1 MKFLVGY
8 NGSAEAKAA
17 LSLARDFAK
26 IFNARVFV
34 IASLEG
40 GAGEKIEDINQAQ
53 ENLREAKE
61 FIEAQGVECETHQ
74 MARGLAPGEDL
85 VKFAEENEIDRI
97 YVGIEKK
104 SKTSKLLLGS
114 TAQYVILKAPCPVIT
129 TK

>member
-17 LSLARDFAK
+17 LVLASDFAK
-26 IFNARVFV
+26 IFDARVFV
-34 IASLEG
+34 MASLEG
-40 GAGEKIEDINQAQ
+40 GAGEKLEDINQAK
-53 ENLREAKE
+53 ENLRDAKE
-61 FIEAQGVECETHQ
+61 IFDEQGVECETHQ

-85 VKFAEENEIDRI
+85 VKFAEENQIDQI

-114 TAQYVILKAPCPVIT
+114 TAQYVILNAPCPVIT
-129 TK
+129 VK

>member
-8 NGSAEAKAA
+8 NGSVEAKAA

-26 IFNARVFV
+26 IFNAKIFV
-34 IASLEG
+34 MTSMEG
-40 GAGEKIEDINQAQ
+40 GAGEKIEDISRAE

-61 FIEAQGVECETHQ
+61 FLDEQGIECETHQ
-74 MARGLAPGEDL
+74 MARGFTPGEDL
-85 VKFAEENEIDRI
+85 VKFAEENQIDQI

-114 TAQYVILKAPCPVIT
+114 TAQYVILKATCPVIT
-129 TK
+129 AK